1 MYNDAKGN
9 LDQTFEFDRI
19 DKSQNMLQSP
29 IYNFFALILFGI
41 FDFILINEF
50 LNQIKDHDIRIQFE
64 ILPFILLVT
73 IFMFLSI
80 KIVLEAFISRK
91 SPNRVIFTSKSVM
104 VYRDEKLLRE
114 FNSYSVNKITLFKAK
129 ISRKSQKQTE
139 FASNSQTPYI
149 FDLGF
154 TKNKKRTIKMS
165 RFFLVNKSNSK
176 DTLES
181 FTKFTFQPNLPYQIS
196 IKERVNRR
204 EKYFVIILLFFCL
217 ISASIISII
226 NLIFT

>member
-1 MYNDAKGN
+1 M
-9 LDQTFEFDRI
+9 
-19 DKSQNMLQSP
+19 
-29 IYNFFALILFGI
+29 
-41 FDFILINEF
+41 
-50 LNQIKDHDIRIQFE
+50 KDHDIRIRFE
-64 ILPFILLVT
+64 ILPFIFLVT

-80 KIVLEAFISRK
+80 KMIFEAFISRK

-104 VYRDEKLLRE
+104 VYRDEKLLSE
-114 FNSYSVNKITLFKAK
+114 FNSYSVNEIILFKANF
-129 ISRKSQKQTE
+129 SRKSQKQTE
-139 FASNSQTPYI
+139 FALNSQTPYI

-154 TKNKKRTIKMS
+154 TTNKKRTIKMS
-165 RFFLVNKSNSK
+165 RFFLMNKSTSK

-196 IKERVNRR
+196 IKERVNKR